1 MQKDKNVLLLELK
14 KSVVPSSIEMFV
26 ELTECLLEE
35 ARTANDEAR
44 GDDVLINQGKIQ
56 VCRYLLAVLKSS

>member
-1 MQKDKNVLLLELK
+1 MQKDKNALLLELK
-14 KSVVPSSIEMFV
+14 KSVVPSSVEMFA

-35 ARTANDEAR
+35 ARTMNDEAR

-56 VCRYLLAVLKSS
+56 ICRYLLAVLKNS